1 MNTQQSKVK
10 GKTATLNSYV
20 FPYIL
25 NAIDAEGYD
34 LEKLPETDKEKL
46 QFLAD
51 TFKNEYCN
59 EWNLKQYG
67 SYQEVMRQWI
77 MGLPSSFN
85 IDFENYRIIE
95 LAKEWHSIAAN
106 ATEREENKILNNW
119 FNLIAAK
126 TFQLFR
132 KHNISIF

>member
-1 MNTQQSKVK
+1 MNNIQSKVK
-10 GKTATLNSYV
+10 GKTATLNSFV

-34 LEKLPETDKEKL
+34 LQKLPETDTEKL

-51 TFKNEYCN
+51 TFKSEYGWMIERVGGQN
-59 EWNLKQYG
+59 A
-67 SYQEVMRQWI
+67 MREWI

-95 LAKEWHSIAAN
+95 LAKEWNSIPAN
-106 ATEREENKILNNW
+106 ATEREEDKILNNW